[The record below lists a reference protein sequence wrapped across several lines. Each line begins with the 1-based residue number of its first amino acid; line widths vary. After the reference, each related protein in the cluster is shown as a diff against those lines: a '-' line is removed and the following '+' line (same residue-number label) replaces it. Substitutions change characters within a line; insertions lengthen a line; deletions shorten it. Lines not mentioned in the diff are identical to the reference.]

1 MKEYLIFLLFVIS
14 SINTQGQYVKFANTI
29 RSQSSQYGIRDTTV
43 FKIDSA
49 GNSIWVKDFS
59 GFIAN
64 SIYRNQ
70 LIGSAFDGEY
80 LYVLE
85 NQGRDFSGLPHT
97 YNPAVIK
104 MDTLGNVVFIM
115 QGTVQPGGSYDVI
128 DIFPSLTNGVWIL
141 DDIAPGFTHYGGA
154 RHMDSIGLIDV
165 NLGFWYGSVASAK
178 KICLLPDSNYIVCV
192 NHRFSSGASWEFP
205 ALTKFASDGTIIW
218 RADYIISS
226 GTSVTRL
233 NEEAM
238 TIDSSGNIYMICD
251 FWSYPDYGIA
261 GIKIDSNGSLLISK
275 VWLNLSFN
283 SIQSFRFE
291 SGELICSINGL
302 ETHFDTIFNNS
313 CLNGQNFTISVGNNY
328 YPSSSSILFSTAS
341 FLPTNGIPFIFTQPI
356 YPDYCSSVS
365 SDEISLNKSRF
376 NIYPNPTKGNFN
388 IETDF
393 DGVFVMKIYDLFG
406 RICIEKNIRN
416 KKSID
421 VSSLKTGIYFVTFAN
436 EFKTELRKLIIE

>member
-1 MKEYLIFLLFVIS
+1 MLFLIS
-14 SINTQGQYVKFANTI
+14 SINTQGQYIKFANTI

-141 DDIAPGFTHYGGA
+141 DDYSPGFTHICDA
-154 RHMDSIGLIDV
+154 FNMDSLGQTGTL
-165 NLGFWYGSVASAK
+165 LGFWYGSVASVQ
-178 KICLLPDSNYIVCV
+178 KIEILPDSNYVICV
-192 NHRFSSGASWEFP
+192 NHRPSSPGNGPAYS
-205 ALTKFASDGTIIW
+205 ALTKFAEDGTIIW
-218 RADYIISS
+218 RADYKIT
-226 GTSVTRL
+226 GGLYDALVDRVMTTDSV
-233 NEEAM
+233 
-238 TIDSSGNIYMICD
+238 GNIYLMCD
-251 FWSYPDYGIA
+251 YISSAEAVA
-261 GIKIDSNGSLLISK
+261 GIKIDPNGNVLVSKLFPDFGWYSVQSLTFENGQLTSIINGSQ
-275 VWLNLSFN
+275 V
-283 SIQSFRFE
+283 Q
-291 SGELICSINGL
+291 
-302 ETHFDTIFNNS
+302 FDTLFNNS
-313 CLNGQNFTISVGNNY
+313 CLNVQNLGLTVGNNY
-328 YPSSSSILFSTAS
+328 YPSSYSQTYVPAS
-341 FLPTNGIPFIFTQPI
+341 FSPTNGIPFIFTQPI

-365 SDEISLNKSRF
+365 TDEIIMDKSFF
-376 NIYPNPTKGNFN
+376 NIYPNPTKNNFN

-393 DGVFVMKIYDLFG
+393 DGVFIIKIYDPFG
-406 RICIEKNIRN
+406 RICIEKNIRD